1 MSCLGMHKLLSVGDL
16 KEEDE
21 DEDDEDDDNEGD
33 GDEGEN
39 EEEEDVEA
47 DSEKEEEAHL
57 SALEHQRLGGKVG
70 KHWTKLC
77 LGSSPVT
84 HKAKCSCSCIVS
96 PEAPGGGRYRETG
109 RQAATGPGGGK

>member
-1 MSCLGMHKLLSVGDL
+1 MHKLLSVGDL

-96 PEAPGGGRYRETG
+96 PEAPSGGRYSETG